1 MSELILTMAYVR
13 NLIVRCSAK
22 FYGADFDAMLKA
34 HDATIRTAALK
45 EAAALVHDMSM
56 GYLEDGI
63 DCRGFS
69 IETQGA
75 IHRAAKEGTK

>member
-1 MSELILTMAYVR
+1 MMQV
-13 NLIVRCSAK
+13 
-22 FYGADFDAMLKA
+22 FFDESLAA

-56 GYLEDGI
+56 SYLKNGI